1 MAKLKKYIIIG
12 IIFTS
17 VMGTLSHFLYEWTDR
32 NLIVSLFCPV
42 NESTWEHIKLLY
54 FPMLLYSLFLKWRM
68 KTQFPHIF
76 SAALSGILVGCA
88 SIPILFYTYTGILG
102 YNLLWADIAVFL
114 FSVLLAFIWTYN
126 SAVSQSSSSAGTCY
140 YPVRIAALILF
151 VLFLVFTFYPPQI
164 GLFISP

>member
-126 SAVSQSSSSAGTCY
+126 SAVSQSGSSAGKCY
-140 YPVRIAALILF
+140 YPVRITALILF
-151 VLFLVFTFYPPQI
+151 VLFLVFTFCPPQI